1 MKETPQNQLVLAYVR
16 KHGSITPDEARWYCR
31 KCERLAARVAEVNS
45 RLLGWTDH
53 HLINE
58 NRLGKYARYRF
69 ETDEEREER
78 LNE

>member
-1 MKETPQNQLVLAYVR
+1 MKFTPQNQLVLAYVR
-16 KHGSITPDEARWYCR
+16 NYGSITPDEARLYCR
-31 KCERLAARVAEVNS
+31 KCERLAARVVEVNE

-69 ETDEEREER
+69 ETDEERESR